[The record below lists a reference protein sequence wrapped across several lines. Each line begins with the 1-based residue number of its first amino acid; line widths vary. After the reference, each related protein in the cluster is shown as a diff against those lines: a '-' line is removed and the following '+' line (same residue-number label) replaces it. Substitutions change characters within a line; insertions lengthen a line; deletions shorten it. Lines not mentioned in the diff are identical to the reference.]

1 MAVLLFVPNISG
13 DPNADVMKD
22 ITWERHLQYCKK
34 LKIIEVLTEQEQ
46 KKKTRYNKI
55 WWQDTDVFKYLI
67 NNKSSRKRNL
77 FFEKKT
83 EKEQE
88 REVKWKMN
96 KEGHKK

>member
-46 KKKTRYNKI
+46 KKKNAL
-55 WWQDTDVFKYLI
+55 Q
-67 NNKSSRKRNL
+67 
-77 FFEKKT
+77 
-83 EKEQE
+83 
-88 REVKWKMN
+88 
-96 KEGHKK
+96 